1 MYNFDYYNEIIDR
14 NLLKDELTQ
23 TEECAFDFI
32 HGELIDWRRGDITDI
47 KLSGSRAKGTAI
59 KGTCDLDI
67 FVSFSS
73 TTKRTLEDL
82 YNDCYELLKSKFAD
96 VRKQNVSIGVKVFF
110 ELGEKDVDPVKIDVV
125 PARRIDQYGG
135 DHNLFKNKSRTWT
148 KTNIDKHISQVKK
161 SGRQRD
167 IAALKIWR
175 EINKVEFPSIYLECF
190 ALKALS
196 GYPIESCES
205 NFYHLLYSI
214 RREILNSNIYDPANS
229 ANNLSNDLSYSEKQ
243 RLASLAGRDY
253 NRNIEDV
260 LYERR

>member
-1 MYNFDYYNEIIDR
+1 MHNLDYYNEIIDR

-32 HGELIDWRRGDITDI
+32 RGELIDWRRRDITDI

-73 TTKRTLEDL
+73 STTGTLEDL
-82 YNDCYELLKSKFAD
+82 YNDCYELLKSKCPVA
-96 VRKQNVSIGVKVFF
+96 RKQNVSIGVKVIFGLR
-110 ELGEKDVDPVKIDVV
+110 EEDVDPVKIDVV
-125 PARRIDQYGG
+125 PARRIDQYSG
-135 DHNLFKNKSRTWT
+135 DHNLFKNKSGTWT
-148 KTNIDKHISQVKK
+148 KSNIDKHISQVKN

-190 ALKALS
+190 ALNALS
-196 GYPIESCES
+196 GRPIESCES
-205 NFYHLLYSI
+205 NFYRLLDSI
-214 RREILNSNIYDPANS
+214 RREILKRNIYDPANS
-229 ANNLSNDLSYSEKQ
+229 ANNLSNDLSFREKQ
-243 RLASLAGRDY
+243 KLAYLADRDF
-253 NRNIEDV
+253 NRKIDEI
-260 LYERR
+260 LKSE